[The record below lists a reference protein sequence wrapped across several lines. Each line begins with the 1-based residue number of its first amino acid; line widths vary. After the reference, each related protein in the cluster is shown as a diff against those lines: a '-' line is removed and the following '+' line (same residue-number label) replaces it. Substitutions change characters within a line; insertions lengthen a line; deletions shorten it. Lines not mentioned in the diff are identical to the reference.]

1 MKKVGDAQNDYEK
14 TINLKIIKNFK
25 TKSRYLLSSLIESK

>member
-25 TKSRYLLSSLIESK
+25 PKAGISSQA